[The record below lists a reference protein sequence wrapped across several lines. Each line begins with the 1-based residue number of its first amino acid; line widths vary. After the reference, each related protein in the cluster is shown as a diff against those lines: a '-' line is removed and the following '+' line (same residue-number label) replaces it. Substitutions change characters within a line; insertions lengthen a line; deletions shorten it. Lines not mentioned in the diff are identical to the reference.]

1 MRSSTKSALGVIT
14 LGVLG
19 LSYHFGQDAVVASGG
34 FAAPSTSPS
43 ASSSSEPLPS
53 ASASASAS
61 ASSGV
66 ASGSAGSESTNPN
79 GGAAQPSA
87 SASASTSAS
96 TAPAPQPSASA
107 TKSTNTTGAAATKS
121 GSVVESGFG
130 TVQVQVTKSNG
141 KITDVSMLQANATH
155 GRQTAFPYLIQYAIA
170 ANGANFANLG
180 GATYTTNAFKQ
191 SLEAALAKF

>member
-1 MRSSTKSALGVIT
+1 MRTSTKGAVGVIT

-34 FAAPSTSPS
+34 FAAPSTSTS
-43 ASSSSEPLPS
+43 ASPSTSSEPLPS
-53 ASASASAS
+53 ASASAS
-61 ASSGV
+61 SSV
-66 ASGSAGSESTNPN
+66 APGSAGSESTNPN
-79 GGAAQPSA
+79 GSVAQPSA
-87 SASASTSAS
+87 SATAS

-107 TKSTNTTGAAATKS
+107 TKSTTTTGASATKS

-141 KITDVSMLQANATH
+141 KITDITMLQANATH
-155 GRQTAFPYLIQYAIA
+155 GRAAAFPYLIQYAIA
-170 ANGANFANLG
+170 ANGSNFANLG

>member
-1 MRSSTKSALGVIT
+1 MRASTKSAVGVIT

-34 FAAPSTSPS
+34 FAAPSTSTS
-43 ASSSSEPLPS
+43 ASPSTSSEPLPS
-53 ASASASAS
+53 ASASAS
-61 ASSGV
+61 SSV
-66 ASGSAGSESTNPN
+66 APGSAGSESTNPN
-79 GGAAQPSA
+79 GSVAQPSA
-87 SASASTSAS
+87 SASAS

-107 TKSTNTTGAAATKS
+107 TKSTTTTGASATKS

-141 KITDVSMLQANATH
+141 KITDITMLQANATH
-155 GRQTAFPYLIQYAIA
+155 GRAAAFPYLIQYAIA
-170 ANGANFANLG
+170 ANGSNFANLG

>member
-1 MRSSTKSALGVIT
+1 MRTSTKSAVGVIT

-34 FAAPSTSPS
+34 FAAPSTSTS
-43 ASSSSEPLPS
+43 ASPSTSSEPLPS
-53 ASASASAS
+53 ASASAS
-61 ASSGV
+61 SSV
-66 ASGSAGSESTNPN
+66 APGSAGSESTNPN
-79 GGAAQPSA
+79 GSVAQPSA
-87 SASASTSAS
+87 SASAS

-107 TKSTNTTGAAATKS
+107 TKSTTTTGASATKS

-141 KITDVSMLQANATH
+141 KITDITMLQANATH
-155 GRQTAFPYLIQYAIA
+155 GRAAAFPYLIQNAIA
-170 ANGANFANLG
+170 ANGSNFANLG

>member
-1 MRSSTKSALGVIT
+1 MRTSTKSAVGVIT

-34 FAAPSTSPS
+34 FAAPSTSTSTSTSPS
-43 ASSSSEPLPS
+43 TSSEPLPS
-53 ASASASAS
+53 ASASAS
-61 ASSGV
+61 SSV
-66 ASGSAGSESTNPN
+66 APGSAGSESTNPN
-79 GGAAQPSA
+79 GSVAQPSA
-87 SASASTSAS
+87 SASAS

-107 TKSTNTTGAAATKS
+107 TKSTTTTGASATKS

-141 KITDVSMLQANATH
+141 KITDITMLQANATH
-155 GRQTAFPYLIQYAIA
+155 GRAAAFPYLIQYAIA
-170 ANGANFANLG
+170 ANGSNFANLG

>member
-1 MRSSTKSALGVIT
+1 MRTSTKSAVGVIT

-34 FAAPSTSPS
+34 FAAPSTSTS
-43 ASSSSEPLPS
+43 ASPSTSSEPLPS
-53 ASASASAS
+53 ASASAS
-61 ASSGV
+61 SSV
-66 ASGSAGSESTNPN
+66 APGSAGSESTNPN
-79 GGAAQPSA
+79 GSVAQPSA
-87 SASASTSAS
+87 SASAS

-107 TKSTNTTGAAATKS
+107 TKSTTTTGASATKS

-141 KITDVSMLQANATH
+141 KITDITMLQANATH
-155 GRQTAFPYLIQYAIA
+155 GRAAAFPYLIQYAIA
-170 ANGANFANLG
+170 ANGSNFANLG

>member
-1 MRSSTKSALGVIT
+1 MRTSTKSAVGVIT

-34 FAAPSTSPS
+34 FAAPAVSETSSATPSATSEPLPS
-43 ASSSSEPLPS
+43 ASASVAAGSAGSESVNPNGSSAPQPS

-61 ASSGV
+61 A
-66 ASGSAGSESTNPN
+66 
-79 GGAAQPSA
+79 
-87 SASASTSAS
+87 
-96 TAPAPQPSASA
+96 APKPSASA
-107 TKSTNTTGAAATKS
+107 TTSTTTSGASVTKS

-130 TVQVQVTKSNG
+130 TVQVQVTKTGS
-141 KITDVSMLQANATH
+141 KITDITMLQANATH
-155 GRQTAFPYLIQYAIA
+155 GRAAAFPYLIQYAIS
-170 ANGANFANLG
+170 ANGSGFANLG